1 MAKQAYVFDAQLD
14 HLRGVRRTV
23 AVRADQSLADLHRAL
38 QEAFGWSDDHLYAFW
53 LSGEFF
59 AHDGSEYAPLVD
71 GFKPGRF
78 TRAIKSAE
86 TALADLEL
94 EIVSRSPTCSTSVT
108 SGACASCC
116 ASSLRTTGARI
127 RGWSRGSARLR
138 GGATTHGRR
147 DARTACDEHPRSVQ
161 ARRRQKTTSGT
172 NHVWSRTERLP
183 VGGQGWR
190 RKSIAF
196 PQLRLEPWGS
206 FNFFGG

>member
-38 QEAFGWSDDHLYAFW
+38 QEAFSWSDDHLYAFW

-94 EIVSRSPTCSTSVT
+94 EIHQPIAYLFDFGDQWRVRLV
-108 SGACASCC
+108 
-116 ASSLRTTGARI
+116 LRELA
-127 RGWSRGSARLR
+127 ADD
-138 GGATTHGRR
+138 GRPY
-147 DARTACDEHPRSVQ
+147 PRVVEGVGE
-161 ARRRQKTTSGT
+161 APRRR
-172 NHVWSRTERLP
+172 HHAR
-183 VGGQGWR
+183 
-190 RKSIAF
+190 AA
-196 PQLRLEPWGS
+196 
-206 FNFFGG
+206 